1 MFPFETLALL
11 VSLITPCCDDDDDK
25 KENSFLADSEFHV
38 IVNGDTA
45 VYIDDLRLTICEN
58 YEKRLTLTTIF
69 LLLCSFDIRL
79 AKDQSGSFNC

>member
-1 MFPFETLALL
+1 MMMMMMMMMMMIRKKTLFW
-11 VSLITPCCDDDDDK
+11 S
-25 KENSFLADSEFHV
+25 SEFHV
-38 IVNGDTA
+38 IGNSDTA

-58 YEKRLTLTTIF
+58 YEKRLILTTFF